1 MSHES
6 RIVCIFQTPLL
17 RKSFQFGRWLCEKIS
32 LGDKIKKKKQPHKRK
47 ISTTP
52 NNNNKM
58 DLDELPPPKEEK
70 KSSPVGEAI
79 FLLICTFIMVST
91 RSIDFVLYVR
101 MATKMRNYT
110 YILADI
116 LLSLGFIFGM
126 LSLLS
131 PCVCCVDD
139 TLIIIRSHTRLQRE
153 KQTAKSFCATI

>member
-1 MSHES
+1 
-6 RIVCIFQTPLL
+6 
-17 RKSFQFGRWLCEKIS
+17 
-32 LGDKIKKKKQPHKRK
+32 
-47 ISTTP
+47 
-52 NNNNKM
+52 M

-70 KSSPVGEAI
+70 KPNPVGEAI

-126 LSLLS
+126 LSSLS

-139 TLIIIRSHTRLQRE
+139 TLIIIRSHTTVYSAKNN
-153 KQTAKSFCATI
+153 KQKAFVQKFNFATHKPTKTN